1 MSTKFFTNQSDSI
14 SLFDKLKG
22 IAQDMAHF
30 DIFLAA
36 VGYFRAS
43 GYFKVRELFEKEE
56 KVKEIRILVGIDI
69 DKLLKKH
76 YNNLKKQRELFH
88 ANDDEIREHYI
99 KMFRNDIAEANYDED
114 VENGI
119 LQFGEDLRTGR
130 LQMRVHKTN
139 NLHAKFY
146 LCLPQNYSE
155 NTDGWVI
162 MGSSNLSDQ
171 GLGTT
176 REKRYELNVALKN
189 YDDVKFCKD
198 EFEKLW
204 ENAVDFRPDDF
215 DTGIKQTH
223 LNPDITPYEMY
234 MKLLIEWFG
243 NQVEDNFTLTMPDGY
258 HDLKYQSDA
267 AIQGY
272 QMMQKYHGFILA
284 DVVGL
289 GKTIVTSIV
298 ARRFLEWNGRNTN
311 ILVVC
316 PPAIQPNWQATFKD
330 FGLTNYTN
338 YVTNNSLDKVIKQKN
353 NYRALDQY
361 QLIIVD
367 EAHNYR
373 HDDSQ
378 RFNNLQT
385 ICKSPCR
392 TSACQRDHKRI
403 ILISATPLN
412 NRPDDLR
419 NLISLFQDT
428 KRSAL
433 DGILNL
439 DKYFADINTRYQ
451 AAKNIKD
458 QEKLSQEI
466 EEIYCDVR
474 NDILKQITIRRTR
487 HNLLNSKDY
496 NDDLKQHHIIFPN
509 IEPPKEIKYK
519 LTRKLSQCF
528 IQTVDILTNQLDY
541 TRYRAIEH
549 LIAPYNSNFNESA
562 KQRAKN
568 LAGIYKVNMIKRLES
583 SFDAFKKSL
592 ARFLNAT
599 NYLIE
604 MYHKDKVV
612 ILGNNDNSLN
622 KLQNDG
628 LELDE
633 ILIKLEENHK
643 IDDKNTYPAKA
654 FDNKFI
660 QYLEKDRD
668 LLQALQTQW
677 NDINEDPKLD
687 IFVEQLNSTLFDP
700 SHNVSGK
707 LVVFSESVD
716 TVQYLYKELKKRLP
730 CDKKNRILYATS
742 ANRDDVTEKI
752 RRNFDANCKEDDHTF
767 DILISSDVL
776 SEGINLHRSNIIVNY
791 DSPWNATRL
800 MQRIGRVNRIG
811 SRGESIYNYM
821 FYPSDQGD
829 GIINLTSNALMKLQG
844 FHSALG
850 EDAQIFSHQEIVK
863 QFELF
868 NANITDDIDEE
879 ISALRQVRELYQSNR
894 IRYDYIK
901 NLPPKSRVARKHS
914 PYAAPHSTV
923 AYIASELK
931 PQFYRIDAHT
941 CHPIRFEEAVRIF
954 KADEKEQA
962 VDFASIRTEHIQ
974 QVNRAVASFQLE
986 QETIGDTESVSETLN
1001 DAKTAQAKKI
1011 AREWKRQLP
1020 DACHDIDDILKS
1032 VECGTYNQLPKNIAA
1047 IDKKYKTSLRIDE
1060 AKRYLQSEIKNLTR
1074 QFPSRVN
1081 ADISDDCDI
1090 TPRIL
1095 LSESFL

>member
-14 SLFDKLKG
+14 SLFDKLEG
-22 IAQDMAHF
+22 IAQSMVNF

-43 GYFKVRELFEKEE
+43 GYFKIRRLLEKEN

-88 ANDDEIREHYI
+88 ANDNEIRERYI
-99 KMFRNDIAEANYDED
+99 KMFRDDIAEADYNEEI
-114 VENGI
+114 ENGI

-146 LCLPQNYSE
+146 LCLPQNFCE

-162 MGSSNLSDQ
+162 MGSSNLSDR

-176 REKRYELNVALKN
+176 PEKRYELNIALKD
-189 YDDVKFCKD
+189 YDDVQFCKD

-204 ENAVDFRPDDF
+204 KNAVDFRPDDF
-215 DTGIKQTH
+215 DTGLKQTH
-223 LNPDITPYEMY
+223 LNAEITPYEMY

-258 HDLKYQSDA
+258 HDLRYQYDA
-267 AIQGY
+267 AIQGF
-272 QMMQKYHGFILA
+272 QMMQKHHGFILA

-298 ARRFLEWNGRNTN
+298 ARRFLEWNGRSTN

-330 FGLTNYTN
+330 FGLANYTN
-338 YVTNNSLDKVIKQKN
+338 YVTNNSLDKVLNQKN
-353 NYRALDQY
+353 NYRSPDQY

-373 HDDSQ
+373 HDNSQ

-392 TSACQRDHKRI
+392 TPTCRRDHKRV

-419 NLISLFQDT
+419 NLLSLFQDT
-428 KRSAL
+428 KRSTL
-433 DGILNL
+433 DGVINL
-439 DKYFADINTRYQ
+439 DKYFADINVRYQ
-451 AAKNIKD
+451 AAKNIKNPK
-458 QEKLSQEI
+458 ELSQKI
-466 EEIYCDVR
+466 EEIYCEVR

-487 HNLLNSKDY
+487 HNLLNSRDY
-496 NDDLKQHHIIFPN
+496 SDDLKRNHIIFPT
-509 IEPPKEIKYK
+509 IAPPNEIKYQ
-519 LTRKLSQCF
+519 LTDNLSKCF
-528 IQTVDILTNQLDY
+528 IQTVDILTNKLDY

-549 LIAPYNSNFNESA
+549 LIAPYNSNFNEGA
-562 KQRAKN
+562 RQRAKS

-599 NYLIE
+599 NYIIE
-604 MYHKDKVV
+604 MYHKDKVI
-612 ILGNNDNSLN
+612 ILGHSNNALN

-628 LELDE
+628 IELDE
-633 ILIKLEENHK
+633 ILFKLEENHK
-643 IDDKNTYPAKA
+643 IDDKNTYPARA
-654 FDNKFI
+654 FDKEFI
-660 QYLEKDRD
+660 QSLERDRD
-668 LLQALQTQW
+668 LLQELQNQW
-677 NDINEDPKLD
+677 NKINEDPKLD
-687 IFVEQLNSTLFDP
+687 VFIEQLNTALFDP
-700 SHNVSGK
+700 SRNVSGK

-716 TVQYLYKELKKRLP
+716 TVLYLYRELKKRLP
-730 CDKKNRILYATS
+730 PGKKNRILYATS
-742 ANRDDVTEKI
+742 SNREDVTEAI
-752 RRNFDANCKEDDHTF
+752 RKNFDANCKDDDHAF

-811 SRGESIYNYM
+811 SKGNSIYNYM

-829 GIINLTSNALMKLQG
+829 DIINLTGNALMKLQG

-850 EDAQIFSHQEIVK
+850 EDAQIFSHQEIVQ

-868 NANITDDIDEE
+868 NADITDEVDEE
-879 ISALRQVRELYQSNR
+879 LSALRQVRELYQTNR
-894 IRYDYIK
+894 IQYDYIK
-901 NLPPKSRVARKHS
+901 NLPPKSRVARNHS
-914 PYAAPHSTV
+914 NRATAHSTV

-931 PQFYRIDAHT
+931 PQFYQIRDRQ
-941 CHPIRFEEAVRIF
+941 CLPIRFEDAVRIF
-954 KADEKEQA
+954 KAKIDEKPE
-962 VDFASIRTEHIQ
+962 DFSKIRSEHIR
-974 QVNRAVASFQLE
+974 QVNLAVACFQKE
-986 QETIGDTESVSETLN
+986 QENIGNADSVSDTIN
-1001 DAKTAQAKKI
+1001 APQTSQAKKI
-1011 AREWKRQLP
+1011 VREWKRRLP
-1020 DACHDIDDILKS
+1020 DSTRDIDDILKS
-1032 VECGTYNQLPKNIAA
+1032 LDCGTYNQLPKNIAA
-1047 IDKKYKTSLRIDE
+1047 IHKKYTNTPRIDE
-1060 AKRYLQSEIKNLTR
+1060 AKQYLQSEIKNLTR
-1074 QFPSRVN
+1074 QFPARESI
-1081 ADISDDCDI
+1081 DITDVFDA